1 MKNLFKILTIF
12 LFLNSNCFAVNHAS
26 KTEEIKVLKA
36 TKNKL
41 QITFLNSKKF
51 DLEQQ
56 KNQITIIVFWAKWCG
71 ICKKELKI
79 LDKIYQEKKW
89 KGLEVVGISID
100 DKKNF
105 DDVKKI
111 ANKLSFA
118 NGFYSDA
125 KKISFEI
132 PKSIPTTFFLDK
144 NQQIFKVMSGE
155 LDEDEINEIIAEMN
169 SNQV

>member
-12 LFLNSNCFAVNHAS
+12 LLLNSDCFAVNHAS
-26 KTEEIKVLKA
+26 KTEEIKVLKT

-41 QITFLNSKKF
+41 QITLLNSKNF

-56 KNQITIIVFWAKWCG
+56 KNKITIIVFFAKWCG
-71 ICKKELKI
+71 ICKKEMKV
-79 LDKIYQEKKW
+79 LDKIYQENKL

-105 DDVKKI
+105 YDDVKKI
-111 ANKLSFA
+111 ADKLSFG

-132 PKSIPTTFFLDK
+132 PKSIPTTYFLDK
-144 NQQIFKVMSGE
+144 NQQIFKVIQGE
-155 LDEDEINEIIAEMN
+155 LDEDEIEEVIEKMG
-169 SNQV
+169 VL

>member
-1 MKNLFKILTIF
+1 MKNLFNILIIF
-12 LFLNSNCFAVNHAS
+12 LLLNSNCFAVNHAT
-26 KTEEIKVLKA
+26 KTEEIKVLKT

-41 QITFLNSKKF
+41 QITLLNSKNF
-51 DLEQQ
+51 DLERQ
-56 KNQITIIVFWAKWCG
+56 KNQITIIVFFAKWCG

-79 LDKIYQEKKW
+79 LDKIYQNKKS

-105 DDVKKI
+105 YDDVKKI
-111 ANKLSFA
+111 ADKLSFG

-132 PKSIPTTFFLDK
+132 PKSIPTTYFLDK
-144 NQQIFKVMSGE
+144 NQQIFKVIQGE
-155 LDEDEINEIIAEMN
+155 IDEDEINEILTEMN
-169 SNQV
+169 FN

>member
-1 MKNLFKILTIF
+1 MKNLFNILIIF
-12 LFLNSNCFAVNHAS
+12 LLLNSNCFAVNHAT
-26 KTEEIKVLKA
+26 KTEEIKVLKT

-41 QITFLNSKKF
+41 QITLLNSKNF
-51 DLEQQ
+51 DLERQ
-56 KNQITIIVFWAKWCG
+56 KNQITIIVFFAKWCG

-79 LDKIYQEKKW
+79 LDKIYQNKKS

-105 DDVKKI
+105 YDDVKKI
-111 ANKLSFA
+111 ADKLSFG

-132 PKSIPTTFFLDK
+132 PKSIPTTYFLDK
-144 NQQIFKVMSGE
+144 NQQIFKVLQGE
-155 LDEDEINEIIAEMN
+155 LDEDEIEEIIAEMN
-169 SNQV
+169 FN